1 MKNIQSSLNYIVLI
15 IAVMG
20 IALVSFIIFFLSGLF
35 IGEMINP
42 ASMNYECAC
51 DSHPVLTE
59 LQAVIIGAVEMI
71 GLSIALYR
79 ILCSIK
85 TVKMQACIAW
95 FMVSFLLNGASCFIA
110 LDILC
115 TQVSG

>member
-79 ILCSIK
+79 ILCSLK
-85 TVKMQACIAW
+85 LSKCKRIAW